1 MTVVEKK
8 YSNAIIYRI
17 DTIDGLYIGST
28 IHYQTRK
35 AEHKHNLYNES
46 RKDFKFQVYKN
57 IRKNNGIYVISIYK
71 PYPCNNS
78 IELRKEER
86 RVADELKSNLNTYK
100 PYVSIQERK
109 KIKKLRSISY
119 YNENRELLKEKQRQ
133 HRAKKKLLT

>member
-1 MTVVEKK
+1 MTVMKKK

-35 AEHKHNLYNES
+35 SEHKHNLYNES
-46 RKDFKFQVYKN
+46 RKDFKFEVYKN
-57 IRKNNGIYVISIYK
+57 IRKNNGIYVISVYK
-71 PYPCNNS
+71 TYPCNNN

-100 PYVSIQERK
+100 PYVSIQEQK
-109 KIKKLRSISY
+109 KM
-119 YNENRELLKEKQRQ
+119 N
-133 HRAKKKLLT
+133 